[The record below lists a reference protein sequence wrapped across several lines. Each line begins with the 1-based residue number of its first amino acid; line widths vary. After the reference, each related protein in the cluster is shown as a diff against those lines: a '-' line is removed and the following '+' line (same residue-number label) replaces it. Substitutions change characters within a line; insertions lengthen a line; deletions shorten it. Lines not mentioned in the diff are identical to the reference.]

1 MVKSFLIITICQ
13 IFLYASEQIV
23 LVVSN
28 DFNSQKAVLS
38 CFEDNK
44 RVFETIEVNIGKN
57 GLGFGLG
64 TRALLRTNDEPL
76 KQEGDKKAPIG
87 IFTLDSIFGYEEDL
101 KFKMPYLHATK
112 ALICVDDSNSNYYNQ
127 IIEIKDEKPKSFEYM
142 KRDDGQY
149 ELGIVVGH
157 NKEQIKERGS
167 CIFIHVEKAKGE
179 PTAGCTSMS
188 LEDIKKI
195 AAWLDKSKNP
205 ILIQVTKSQLGEI
218 SKLYPRL
225 ELQE

>member
-13 IFLYASEQIV
+13 IFLYAGEQIV
-23 LVVSN
+23 LVVGN

-38 CFEDNK
+38 CFEENK
-44 RVFETIEVNIGKN
+44 RVFKPLEVNIGKN

-64 TRALLRTNDEPL
+64 TIALSHTDNEPI

-87 IFTLDSIFGYEEDL
+87 IFTLDSIFGYEKEL

-112 ALICVDDSNSNYYNQ
+112 DLICVDDSNSKYYNQ
-127 IIEIKDEKPKSFEYM
+127 IIEIKDEEPKSFEYM

-167 CIFIHVEKAKGE
+167 CIFIHVEKAKDE
-179 PTAGCTSMS
+179 PTAGCASMS
-188 LEDIKKI
+188 LEDVRKI

-218 SKLYPRL
+218 SKLYPKL